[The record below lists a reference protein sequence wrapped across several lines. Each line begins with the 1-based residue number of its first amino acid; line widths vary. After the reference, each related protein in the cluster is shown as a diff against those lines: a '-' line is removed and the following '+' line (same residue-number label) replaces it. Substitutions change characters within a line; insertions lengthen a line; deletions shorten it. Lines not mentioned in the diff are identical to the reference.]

1 MHHDERGP
9 VNFSRA
15 RSGPGRGKLYVGPE
29 DATSPVRSP
38 VIEVLAV
45 PFGLRDGTPNV
56 NAQGGREVR
65 GGARALRRDARG
77 DARRFPR
84 EQERGGRARIDRGAP
99 VPDEPVEA
107 RTGGALLVPDEPV
120 DCQQ

>member
-1 MHHDERGP
+1 M
-9 VNFSRA
+9 N
-15 RSGPGRGKLYVGPE
+15 
-29 DATSPVRSP
+29 
-38 VIEVLAV
+38 EVLAV

-65 GGARALRRDARG
+65 GGARALAVDVDLGAAIAPAPANVLGSTTSSGLYARG

-99 VPDEPVEA
+99 VPDEPVES